1 MQSWSFSASDSVQ
14 ANYSFS
20 GALFDGSKII
30 LCAVTMRGRH
40 RSLPMS
46 LDRAIMLPHEFDKKE
61 KEEDPLCDA
70 SIAAEASLPK

>member
-1 MQSWSFSASDSVQ
+1 MRSRAFSLSNAPQ

-20 GALFDGSKII
+20 GALFAGSKIV
-30 LCAVTMRGRH
+30 LCAVMIRGRH

-61 KEEDPLCDA
+61 EDALADVG
-70 SIAAEASLPK
+70 AAIEVLPK

>member
-1 MQSWSFSASDSVQ
+1 MRSWSFGVSDSPQ

-20 GALFDGSKII
+20 GALFASSKMI
-30 LCAVTMRGRH
+30 LCAVMIRGRH

-61 KEEDPLCDA
+61 EDSLADA
-70 SIAAEASLPK
+70 NVAVEAFLPK

>member
-1 MQSWSFSASDSVQ
+1 MHSWSFNASNSLQ

-20 GALFDGSKII
+20 GALFAGSKII
-30 LCAVTMRGRH
+30 LCAVMIRGRH

-61 KEEDPLCDA
+61 EDSFVDPNVTV
-70 SIAAEASLPK
+70 EAFLPK